1 MNMISINRR
10 HALKGAGLAALLAAS
25 GASTASAEE
34 SSRRW
39 SGAYDVVVAGAG
51 AAGAMAA
58 LYAADK
64 GANVL
69 LVQSGPFIGGSSMIS
84 SGWIRS
90 TGTKW
95 HEKKGV
101 NDSVQ
106 AYKEDII
113 AYGQGTRLESKAQV
127 IAERSAEFVNYLIDA
142 GVPFTDDEDRFNG
155 GEALRIV
162 KANGAG
168 GAIMK
173 GLSRRISESSRI
185 KVMTNTRIVDV
196 LTDDEKKKVEG
207 VRLMNRKKEVL
218 IKAGAV
224 VLATGGFGR
233 NQEYIEKFTHQWAAT
248 GRIMDVGCKG
258 EGLKIATNL
267 GAGAQNLHIAMVCPT
282 LEVTKNIFYS
292 SAPILNGAVF
302 VNEEGRRFTNEY
314 VIYTQTNIDMLKQK
328 KVWEI
333 LTPELHPATFESMKK
348 AEVLHKCDTIEDLA
362 KLIGC
367 PVDGLKA
374 DIEEHNRITALP
386 EHERVDSFGRKA
398 FNLPLKA
405 PYYALEVKPVMIE
418 TVGGITI
425 NERSE
430 VTTLLGEKL
439 IDGLYA
445 AGALAFGEHFSVGYR
460 SGDAYVYSGV
470 TGLVAGEQAASYS
483 LK

>member
-1 MNMISINRR
+1 MKFTRR
-10 HALKGAGLAALLAAS
+10 QALKSAGLASMLAAA
-25 GASTASAEE
+25 GASTVHASE
-34 SSRRW
+34 SKRSW
-39 SGAYDVVVAGAG
+39 NGSFDVVVAGAG

-58 LYAADK
+58 LFAAEK
-64 GANVL
+64 GAEVL
-69 LVQSGPFIGGSSMIS
+69 LVQAGAFIGGSSMIS

-95 HEKKGV
+95 HSKKGV
-101 NDSVQ
+101 KDSVQ

-113 AYGQGTRLESKAQV
+113 AYGQGTRSEAKAQV
-127 IAERSAEFVNYLIDA
+127 IAERSADFVDYLIDA
-142 GVPFTDDEDRFNG
+142 GVPFSDDEDRFNG
-155 GEALRIV
+155 GDALRIV
-162 KANGAG
+162 KAQGAG

-173 GLSRRISESSRI
+173 GLSKKISECSRI
-185 KVMTNTRIVDV
+185 KVMTSTKISDV
-196 LTDDEKKKVEG
+196 LVDDERSKVEG
-207 VRLMNRKKEVL
+207 VKLEERGGKALF
-218 IKAGAV
+218 IKTKSV
-224 VLATGGFGR
+224 VLATGGYGR
-233 NQEYIEKFTHQWAAT
+233 NQEYVEKFTHQWAAT

-258 EGLKIATNL
+258 DGLKIAANL
-267 GAGAQNLHIAMVCPT
+267 GAGTQNLHIAMVCPT
-282 LEVTKNIFYS
+282 LEVTKNLFYS

-302 VNEEGRRFTNEY
+302 VNEKGRRFTNEY
-314 VIYTQTNIDMLKQK
+314 VIYTQTNIDMLKQQ

-333 LTPELHPATFESMKK
+333 LTPEQHPATFEAMKK

-367 PVDGLKA
+367 PVDGLHA
-374 DIEEHNRITALP
+374 DIEEHNRVTALP
-386 EHERVDSFGRKA
+386 PKERVDAFGRRA

-425 NERSE
+425 NEKSE
-430 VTTLLGEKL
+430 VTTLMGEKL

-470 TGLVAGEQAASYS
+470 TGMVAGEQAADFA
-483 LK
+483 LD